1 MLKLFLPSL
10 VRGVYRYDQLI
21 KNTDNKKF
29 IKTKWAFLPNEYK
42 EFFEQQLKFSND
54 LSNNILTLSAT
65 GLSETLTNKKN
76 RFFKKHQNYF
86 KNWQNP
92 DGEIYYLEVKFI
104 VKILTYLFKADGL
117 DKFEP
122 QKKIGSYFVDFAIQ
136 GDKKYV
142 IELDGF
148 GKFEYKDALD
158 KFLQRQNYLTSQG
171 WTIYRYSY
179 SDVINSTEKTA
190 KEIVNIFSHDKQ
202 LCRFIESNFSQDLQE
217 DLTELN
223 NFNHDIVET
232 INLFYAIQDFFIKKY
247 LENPTEKIYFL
258 ADKLGFDFS
267 LIACSLS
274 SLYHYFDSLNSIF
287 DLPFTFPELQ
297 IINYYLHEIPSLHPK
312 ISFKEKSIFDYP
324 IEFENRV
331 LLDFI
336 QQNKPPYT
344 SFTTINF
351 RNPAKLNINDKI
363 ANSEIEKN
371 LGYLAKSIFGYEDNK
386 TGTRINTRQR
396 PIFRRIFQQQDVLA
410 LLPTGS
416 GKSFCFWLPALIK
429 FGLSI
434 VISPLRSLMLD
445 QDISLKN
452 FGINS
457 SAFINSD
464 ISNAGRDAIYT
475 DIKLG
480 NIRILYIAPERLLIK
495 KFRDELSSILNIV
508 PINFL
513 IIDEAHCVSEW
524 GHDFRPSYLG
534 IPDFVAY
541 LKIFNSKL
549 TIIALTATAGEIVK
563 RDMMNILNLTD
574 EKVESAENF
583 DRPELSY
590 QVIKVNSYAEKYQAY
605 DKVINHD
612 IVTALKQKNMTT
624 LFSTLTKRQEK
635 PVGLVFC
642 IYADPHGK
650 ESIHDGIASYLDKTQ
665 RLLEHRT
672 DFSIEDF
679 GTGKIRAFS
688 SKEPTLCP
696 HCDSPYYN
704 NVGDSK
710 YQCDSRHQFSQNKAI
725 KPPNWGAITKGNQEA
740 FKSSEL
746 DILVTT
752 KGFGMGIDK
761 GSTRFAIHT
770 AMAGSIESWY
780 QEIGRA
786 GRDGEASHC
795 VQIVDVPLKV
805 CYEEYLNNTKPP
817 PCNFRSG
824 CSYPNKQGLC
834 DYGKQHNFIKSSYP
848 SVDADA
854 MQILRILNKLLDAS
868 LNQEEDIIYISTSL
882 QNQNNIELALH
893 RLLIIGVIEKFF
905 IDYRNGSVFFEIDG
919 FNFLVNEKDMLDK
932 TFIYLQN
939 NDISQ
944 NKDKYNT
951 KEKVLSIIENSEY
964 WQLLSTKLA
973 KEKLSHHDKYKE
985 FFHIISGYLLV
996 ILHHIYDDV
1005 RRMRYNLL
1013 QDLLSEIVNTKNCQ
1027 RVAVVRYFSPD
1038 MAITE
1043 NYRCGFCSSCV
1054 GDLNFKIEKANP
1066 LEFSKDSED
1075 VLRRLDD
1082 ILSEKHIFD
1091 WNELF
1096 NIAVDLKLYPKDA
1109 YARARRT
1116 LGYSPRNLS
1125 ALFIAK
1131 EFSEKSTIK
1140 RDLLYFIEIASED
1153 FDLENSIT
1161 AYETVSDNYKVDVFQ
1176 LLTREI
1182 SVLNCPQGE
1191 YWLYEEARRLNE
1203 KSKFSKK
1210 SVEYLGARVIAN
1222 RLAETNLSKHKVK
1235 LKELLRDL

>member
-1 MLKLFLPSL
+1 MLKQFLPSL

-21 KNTDNKKF
+21 KNTNNEKF
-29 IKTKWAFLPNEYK
+29 IKTKLAFLPNEYK
-42 EFFEQQLKFSND
+42 EFFEQQLEFSND

-136 GDKKYV
+136 GDKNYI

-158 KFLQRQNYLTSQG
+158 KFLQRQNYLISQG

-190 KEIVNIFSHDKQ
+190 KEIVNIFSHDKH
-202 LCRFIESNFSQDLQE
+202 LCRFIESSFSKDLQE

-223 NFNHDIVET
+223 NFNHDVVET
-232 INLFYAIQDFFIKKY
+232 INLFYAIQDYFIEKY
-247 LENPTEKIYFL
+247 LDNFKKRIYLLSDNLNFE
-258 ADKLGFDFS
+258 FS
-267 LIACSLS
+267 LIACALS
-274 SLYHYFDSLNSIF
+274 SLYYYFESLNSVF
-287 DLPFTFPELQ
+287 DLPFNFPELE
-297 IINYYLHEIPSLHPK
+297 IINYSQHEIPNIHPK
-312 ISFKEKSIFDYP
+312 ISFKKQSTVECH
-324 IEFENRV
+324 IEFEKQI

-336 QQNKPPYT
+336 PQNKPPYT
-344 SFTTINF
+344 NFTTINF
-351 RNPAKLNINDKI
+351 RNPAKLDINDKI
-363 ANSEIEKN
+363 ANREIEEN
-371 LGYLAKSIFGYEDNK
+371 LGYLAKSIFGYEDTE

-445 QDISLKN
+445 QDLSLKN
-452 FGINS
+452 FGVNS

-464 ISNAGRDAIYT
+464 IGNAGREAIYT

-495 KFRDELSSILNIV
+495 KFRDELSSILSIV

-513 IIDEAHCVSEW
+513 IVDEAHCVSEW

-534 IPDFVAY
+534 IPDFVVY
-541 LKIFNSKL
+541 LKTFNPEL
-549 TIIALTATAGEIVK
+549 TIIALTATAGDIVK
-563 RDMMNILNLTD
+563 KDMMNILNLGD
-574 EKVESAENF
+574 KQVESAENF

-590 QVIKVNSYAEKYQAY
+590 QVIKVNSYPEKYQAY
-605 DKVINHD
+605 EQVINHD
-612 IVTALKQKNMTT
+612 IITALKQKNMMT

-650 ESIHDGIASYLDKTQ
+650 ESINDGIASYLDKTQ

-672 DFSIEDF
+672 DFTITDF

-704 NVGDSK
+704 NVGNSI
-710 YQCDSRHQFSQNKAI
+710 YQCGSGHQFSQSEAVT
-725 KPPNWGAITKGNQEA
+725 PPNWGAITKGNQEA

-770 AMAGSIESWY
+770 AMSGSIESWY

-786 GRDGEASHC
+786 GRDREASHC
-795 VQIVDVPLKV
+795 VQIVDVPLEA
-805 CYEEYLNNTKPP
+805 CYEEYLSNTKPP
-817 PCNFRSG
+817 PCNFKSG
-824 CSYPNKQGLC
+824 CSYPNKHGLC

-854 MQILRILNKLLDAS
+854 MQVLRTLNKLLDDK
-868 LNQEEDIIYISTSL
+868 LNQDTDILYISTSY
-882 QNQNNIELALH
+882 QNQNNVELALH
-893 RLLIIGVIEKFF
+893 RLLIIGVIDNFF
-905 IDYRNGSVFFEIDG
+905 IDYKSGSVIFEVDG
-919 FNFLVNEKDMLDK
+919 FNFPVNEINTLDK
-932 TFIYLQN
+932 TLIYLQK

-944 NKDKYNT
+944 NKDKYT
-951 KEKVLSIIENSEY
+951 KDKVVDLMENSAY
-964 WQLLSTKLA
+964 WASLITKLTN
-973 KEKLSHHDKYKE
+973 ENLMHYESHKNY
-985 FFHIISGYLLV
+985 FHIIARYLLV

-1013 QDLLSEIVNTKNCQ
+1013 QDLLSEIVNSQSCQ
-1027 RVAVVRYFSPD
+1027 RVAVVRYFSPN

-1054 GDLNFKIEKANP
+1054 SDLNFKVEKANP

-1096 NIAVDLKLYPKDA
+1096 NLAVDLKLYPKDA

-1131 EFSEKSTIK
+1131 EFSEKSTLK

-1176 LLTREI
+1176 LLTREV
-1182 SVLNCPQGE
+1182 SVLNCQQGE
-1191 YWLYEEARRLNE
+1191 YWLYEEVKRLNE
-1203 KSKFSKK
+1203 KSKFAKK

-1222 RLAETNLSKHKVK
+1222 RLAEINMSKHKVK
-1235 LKELLRDL
+1235 LKGLLRDL